1 MHHGQSLRQL
11 VHQPELQPATTGG
24 SPAPLWREMAQ
35 ELIAPPRG
43 RGSRLFR
50 DEEWY
55 VLVKRL
61 GLSRREAEIV
71 RLVFDALS
79 EPEIARRLDL
89 APPTIHT
96 YLGRLY
102 RKVGVKSRGEL
113 MTLVFFE
120 FLEGRVSHGP
130 HASP

>member
-1 MHHGQSLRQL
+1 M
-11 VHQPELQPATTGG
+11 T
-24 SPAPLWREMAQ
+24 Q
-35 ELIAPPRG
+35 EVIPPPRG

-71 RLVFDALS
+71 RLVFDDLS
-79 EPEIARRLDL
+79 KAEIARRLGL
-89 APPTIHT
+89 APSTIHT

-102 RKVGVKSRGEL
+102 RKLGVRSRGEL
-113 MTLVFFE
+113 MTFVFFE
-120 FLEGRVSHGP
+120 FLESRASHSL

>member
-1 MHHGQSLRQL
+1 M
-11 VHQPELQPATTGG
+11 T
-24 SPAPLWREMAQ
+24 Q
-35 ELIAPPRG
+35 EPIPPPRG
-43 RGSRLFR
+43 QGSRLFR

-71 RLVFDALS
+71 RLVFDDLS

-89 APPTIHT
+89 APSTIHT

-102 RKVGVKSRGEL
+102 RKLGVKSRGEL
-113 MTLVFFE
+113 MTFVFFE
-120 FLEGRVSHGP
+120 FLEGRVLHGL
-130 HASP
+130 HASLSNA